1 MSKRTKK
8 KNFEVGEN
16 ETIEQ
21 VLERMKIEGYLPV
34 RRIETPIFEEVIQHG
49 KKEVKPCGRII
60 IFEGILSENP
70 NI

>member
-8 KNFEVGEN
+8 KKFEVGEN

-49 KKEVKPCGRII
+49 KKK
-60 IFEGILSENP
+60 
-70 NI
+70 